1 MNDKLSILIKN
12 FNSYC
17 VTLSTFM
24 SSITSTFSIKIY
36 RDEIIKLDKKQSNI
50 IIDTFVLSILKYENH
65 ILEGND
71 SFFLGESFSEI
82 TNNDEKMIMK
92 VFEFKN
98 IWKKINIDNKN
109 QIKNYMKILCQI
121 ARVYVDIV
129 LESRDL
135 K

>member
-1 MNDKLSILIKN
+1 MKIIYWK
-12 FNSYC
+12 
-17 VTLSTFM
+17 VT
-24 SSITSTFSIKIY
+24 I
-36 RDEIIKLDKKQSNI
+36 R
-50 IIDTFVLSILKYENH
+50 
-65 ILEGND
+65 
-71 SFFLGESFSEI
+71 FFLGESFSEI